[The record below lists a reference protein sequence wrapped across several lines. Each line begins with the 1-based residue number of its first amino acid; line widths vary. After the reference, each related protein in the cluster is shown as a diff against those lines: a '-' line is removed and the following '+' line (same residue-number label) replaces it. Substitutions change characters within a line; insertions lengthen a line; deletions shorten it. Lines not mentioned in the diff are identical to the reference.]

1 MKRKLIIGL
10 GVIAIALGSA
20 MVSKTNQTTDSLS
33 ATQIEN
39 LEALSSG
46 EGGYLGTGPYHNGCC
61 LCINYYPCRD
71 TYECH

>member
-33 ATQIEN
+33 AAQIEN

-46 EGGYLGTGPYHNGCC
+46 EGGYLCTGPNDSGWCKC
-61 LCINYYPCRD
+61 SNSYPCRD
-71 TYECH
+71 MHACH